1 MAVCKF
7 CRTPVRAAA
16 VMHESCLEKKLHQAA
31 QRICDDYCKYSE
43 AFRYDRNED
52 DLHELH
58 CDGCVVNDL
67 MALAR

>member
-31 QRICDDYCKYSE
+31 QRICNEYCKYPE
-43 AFRYDRNED
+43 AFRDEA
-52 DLHELH
+52 DLHEFH
-58 CDGCVVNDL
+58 CDSCVIKEL
-67 MALAR
+67 LALAR